1 MNLIVAVDKN
11 WGIGKDNGLLI
22 RLKGDMQYFREKT
35 LGKVVVMGR
44 STLESFPGG
53 EPLKNRINVVLT
65 RKEDFEK
72 PGPVVVHDMDALREL
87 ANQFQPDDVMI
98 IGGASVYNELMMS
111 CDKLYITKID
121 KEFEADTF
129 IKNVD
134 ELPNFKVFWKSD
146 IQEEDGIKYQF
157 YEYRRKQI

>member
-72 PGPVVVHDMDALREL
+72 PGTVVVHDMDALREL
-87 ANQFQPDDVMI
+87 ANEFQPDDVMI